1 MKVLILTVGS
11 QGSGKS
17 YTIKKANLDYYS
29 VSSDNL
35 RILYS
40 GVFPDGYNGLEIS
53 EKDNAYIWNNLI
65 LSILE
70 NRFRLGQFTIL
81 DSTGLFNLNSIT
93 ELAKKYGYRIVAV
106 LFDHLS
112 LKECIENVRKRG
124 VGSNIPEEV
133 IQDFFMRMKNFKLS
147 GANIFKAS
155 DYGSAETALLEA
167 GKWDSFYLN
176 ETEFEKYDNIKV
188 IPDLHGEYDVFRKFL
203 EKENYFNDKK
213 TAYIFV
219 GDLIDRGSKSKELLD
234 YFINNDI
241 GNNVYF
247 TEGNHDVNL
256 NFFAND
262 IKVTSQE
269 FYKTTYKE
277 IKKVFT
283 ITKQVKYDSNN
294 TVIEE
299 KILNESELN
308 NYKKKIRNFYKKF
321 RLYYFFT
328 FKGKKF
334 FINHSGIDKMYEH
347 IPASLLNGVVTYGYG
362 EDDDSYKS
370 YIEVGNKFKN
380 NHSDIIQ
387 IFGHRNVLQEELED
401 NLCKI
406 NDNAYCI
413 ENSVE
418 YGEDLII
425 LNLKDMSIES
435 YKNDREIE
443 NLFDKEKTDSE
454 LVRHKYYD
462 TVYSTNF
469 SDRVFY
475 KRLWNE
481 QTIKA
486 RGLYRYNETNEIAG
500 RSYDKFFNYD
510 EVKETKLKALQNNIK
525 FPVSVY
531 KKYNGYL
538 FLVFLDKTRD
548 ELIYATKSSI
558 GTTMASWAE
567 SLITEENKNFIK
579 EYCKKNNTTFVF
591 ECIHLKD
598 AAHPIVYNE
607 SFLILLDV
615 IYNEESFRKLSYE
628 ELSSKEITEQFKV
641 KERIEIF
648 EAPKSSISKD
658 EYNKYVEQMIHKY
671 VDDFS
676 IDYEGV
682 VFEDANGFMV
692 KVKCPFYIIK
702 KALRAE
708 SMRLNRLS
716 YSLNIHYPNNHVIFV
731 GNKIFLK
738 YKREN
743 KLKEWRSLKV
753 SEVVEAYNEVLKEL
767 GK

>member
-1 MKVLILTVGS
+1 MKVLILTVGP

-40 GVFPDGYNGLEIS
+40 GVFPDGYNGLSIY

-112 LKECIENVRKRG
+112 IKECIENVRKREL
-124 VGSNIPEEV
+124 GSNIPEEV

-147 GANIFKAS
+147 GTNIFKAS
-155 DYGSAETALLEA
+155 DYESAETALLEA
-167 GKWDSFYLN
+167 CKWDSFYLN

-203 EKENYFNDKK
+203 EKENYFQDKK

-234 YFINNDI
+234 YFLNNDI

-277 IKKVFT
+277 IKKAFT
-283 ITKQVKYDSNN
+283 ITKQVKDDSSN
-294 TVIEE
+294 ILEE

-347 IPASLLNGVVTYGYG
+347 IPASLLNGVVTYGYS

-548 ELIYATKSSI
+548 ELIFATKSSI

-567 SLITEENKNFIK
+567 SLLTEENKNFIK

-598 AAHPIVYNE
+598 SAHPIVYDE
-607 SFLILLDV
+607 SFLILLDI

-628 ELSSKEITEQFKV
+628 ELSSRDITEQFKV

-658 EYNKYVEQMIHKY
+658 EYNKYIEQMIHKY

-753 SEVVEAYNEVLKEL
+753 SEVVESYNEVLKEL

>member
-1 MKVLILTVGS
+1 MKVLILTVGP

-40 GVFPDGYNGLEIS
+40 GVFPDGYNGLSIY

-112 LKECIENVRKRG
+112 LKECIENVRKRE

-133 IQDFFMRMKNFKLS
+133 IQEFFMRMKNFKLS

-155 DYGSAETALLEA
+155 DYNSAETALLEA
-167 GKWDSFYLN
+167 CKWDSFYLN

-188 IPDLHGEYDVFRKFL
+188 IPDLHGEYDVFKKFL

-234 YFINNDI
+234 YFLNNDI

-247 TEGNHDVNL
+247 IEGNHDVNL
-256 NFFAND
+256 NFFSND

-277 IKKVFT
+277 IKKAFT
-283 ITKQVKYDSNN
+283 ITKQVKDNSDN
-294 TVIEE
+294 VVEE

-347 IPASLLNGVVTYGYG
+347 IPASLLNGVVTYGYS

-486 RGLYRYNETNEIAG
+486 RGLYRYNDTNEIAG

-558 GTTMASWAE
+558 GTAMASWAE
-567 SLITEENKNFIK
+567 SLLSEENKNFIK
-579 EYCKKNNTTFVF
+579 KYCNKNNTTFVF

-598 AAHPIVYNE
+598 SAHPIVYNE

-641 KERIEIF
+641 KERMEIF
-648 EAPKSSISKD
+648 EAPKSNISKD
-658 EYNKYVEQMIHKY
+658 EYNKYIEQMIHKY

-682 VFEDANGFMV
+682 VFEDANGVMV

>member
-1 MKVLILTVGS
+1 MK
-11 QGSGKS
+11 
-17 YTIKKANLDYYS
+17 A
-29 VSSDNL
+29 
-35 RILYS
+35 
-40 GVFPDGYNGLEIS
+40 
-53 EKDNAYIWNNLI
+53 
-65 LSILE
+65 
-70 NRFRLGQFTIL
+70 
-81 DSTGLFNLNSIT
+81 
-93 ELAKKYGYRIVAV
+93 
-106 LFDHLS
+106 
-112 LKECIENVRKRG
+112 
-124 VGSNIPEEV
+124 
-133 IQDFFMRMKNFKLS
+133 
-147 GANIFKAS
+147 
-155 DYGSAETALLEA
+155 
-167 GKWDSFYLN
+167 
-176 ETEFEKYDNIKV
+176 
-188 IPDLHGEYDVFRKFL
+188 
-203 EKENYFNDKK
+203 
-213 TAYIFV
+213 
-219 GDLIDRGSKSKELLD
+219 
-234 YFINNDI
+234 
-241 GNNVYF
+241 
-247 TEGNHDVNL
+247 
-256 NFFAND
+256 
-262 IKVTSQE
+262 
-269 FYKTTYKE
+269 
-277 IKKVFT
+277 
-283 ITKQVKYDSNN
+283 
-294 TVIEE
+294 
-299 KILNESELN
+299 
-308 NYKKKIRNFYKKF
+308 IRNFYKKF

-334 FINHSGIDKMYEH
+334 FINHSGVDKMYEH
-347 IPASLLNGVVTYGYG
+347 IPASLLNGIVTYGYS
-362 EDDDSYKS
+362 EYDDSYKS

-425 LNLKDMSIES
+425 LNLRDMSIES

-443 NLFDKEKTDSE
+443 NLFDKEKTDSD

-548 ELIYATKSSI
+548 ELIFATKSSI
-558 GTTMASWAE
+558 GTAMASWAE
-567 SLITEENKNFIK
+567 SLLTEENKNFIK

-598 AAHPIVYNE
+598 SAHPIVYNE

-615 IYNEESFRKLSYE
+615 IYNEESFIKLSYE
-628 ELSSKEITEQFKV
+628 ELSSKDITEQFKV

-648 EAPKSSISKD
+648 EAPKSNISKD
-658 EYNKYVEQMIHKY
+658 EYNKYIEKMIHKY

-702 KALRAE
+702 KSLRAE

-716 YSLNIHYPNNHVIFV
+716 YSLNIHYPNNHVIFT

-743 KLKEWRSLKV
+743 KLKEWRSLEV
-753 SEVVEAYNEVLKEL
+753 SEVVEDYNEVLKEL

>member
-1 MKVLILTVGS
+1 MKVLIITVGA

-17 YTIKKANLDYYS
+17 YTIKKTKLENYS
-29 VSSDNL
+29 VSSDNM

-40 GVFPDGYNGLEIS
+40 GIFPDGYNGIAIS
-53 EKDNAYIWNNLI
+53 ENDNYYIWNNLI

-81 DSTGLFNLNSIT
+81 DSTGLFNLKSIT
-93 ELAKKYGYRIVAV
+93 DLAKKYGYRIAAV
-106 LFDHLS
+106 LFDNVS
-112 LKECIENVRKRG
+112 LKECIDNVRKREI
-124 VGSNIPEEV
+124 GSNIPKEV
-133 IQDFFMRMKNFKLS
+133 IENFFMRMKSFKLS

-155 DYGSAETALLEA
+155 AYGSAETALIEA
-167 GKWDSFYLN
+167 SKWDSFYLN
-176 ETEFEKYDNIKV
+176 KTEFEKYDNIKV
-188 IPDLHGEYDVFRKFL
+188 IPDLHGEYDVFKNFL
-203 EKENYFNDKK
+203 EKENYFQDKK
-213 TAYIFV
+213 IAYIFV

-234 YFINNDI
+234 YFLNNDI
-241 GNNVYF
+241 SDNIYF
-247 TEGNHDVNL
+247 TEGNHDINL

-262 IKVTSQE
+262 IKVTSQD

-277 IKKVFT
+277 IKKSFT
-283 ITKQVKYDSNN
+283 ITKQIKDDSNN
-294 TVIEE
+294 IIEE

-308 NYKKKIRNFYKKF
+308 NYKKKIRNFYNKF

-334 FINHSGIDKMYEH
+334 FINHSGIDKMYDH
-347 IPASLLNGVVTYGYG
+347 IPASLLNGIITYGYK
-362 EDDDSYKS
+362 EYDNSYKS
-370 YIEVGNKFKN
+370 YIEVGNRFKE
-380 NHSDIIQ
+380 NHNDIIQ

-401 NLCKI
+401 KLCKI

-425 LNLKDMSIES
+425 LNLKDLSIES

-443 NLFDKEKTDSE
+443 NILDKEKTDDN
-454 LVRHKYYD
+454 LVRYKYYD

-510 EVKETKLKALQNNIK
+510 EVNETKLKALQNNIK

-548 ELIYATKSSI
+548 ELIFATKSSI
-558 GTTMASWAE
+558 NTKMTSWAE
-567 SLITEENKNFIK
+567 SLLTEENKNFIK

-598 AAHPIVYNE
+598 SSHPIVYNE
-607 SFLILLDV
+607 SFLILLDI
-615 IYNEESFRKLSYE
+615 IYNEENFRKLSYK

-641 KERIEIF
+641 KERIEIL
-648 EAPKSSISKD
+648 EAPKD
-658 EYNKYVEQMIHKY
+658 NKYIEEMINKY
-671 VDDFS
+671 TDDFS

-682 VFEDANGFMV
+682 VFEDSKGFMV

-702 KALRAE
+702 KALRSE

-743 KLKEWRSLKV
+743 KLKEWRSLQV
-753 SEVVEAYNEVLKEL
+753 SEVLETYNEVLSEL
-767 GK
+767 NNK

>member
-1 MKVLILTVGS
+1 MKVLILTVGA
-11 QGSGKS
+11 QGSGKT
-17 YTIKKANLDYYS
+17 YTIKKTNLENYS
-29 VSSDNL
+29 ISSDNL

-40 GVFPDGYNGLEIS
+40 GIFPDGDGGIS
-53 EKDNAYIWNNLI
+53 IYEKDNSYIWTNLI
-65 LSILE
+65 PSILE

-93 ELAKKYGYRIVAV
+93 ELAKKYGYRIAAV
-106 LFDHLS
+106 VFDNLS
-112 LKECIENVRKRG
+112 LKECIDNVRKREIG
-124 VGSNIPEEV
+124 NNISEEV
-133 IQDFFMRMKNFKLS
+133 IKDFFMRMKNFKLN
-147 GANIFKAS
+147 GANIYRAS
-155 DYGSAETALLEA
+155 DYGTAENALLEA
-167 GKWDSFYLN
+167 CKWDSFYLN

-188 IPDLHGEYDVFRKFL
+188 IPDLHGEYDVFKKFL
-203 EKENYFNDKK
+203 EKENYFKDEKN
-213 TAYIFV
+213 AYIFA
-219 GDLIDRGSKSKELLD
+219 GDLIDRGNKSKELLD
-234 YFINNDI
+234 YFLYNDI
-241 GNNVYF
+241 PNNVYF
-247 TEGNHDVNL
+247 IEGNHDVNL

-262 IKVTSQE
+262 IKVNSQE

-277 IKKVFT
+277 IKKSFT
-283 ITKQVKYDSNN
+283 IIKQSKDENN
-294 TVIEE
+294 NIIEE
-299 KILNESELN
+299 KILNESELSS
-308 NYKKKIRNFYKKF
+308 YKKKIRNFYKKF

-347 IPASLLNGVVTYGYG
+347 IPASLLNGIVTYGYK
-362 EDDDSYKS
+362 EDEDTYKS
-370 YIEVGNKFKN
+370 YIEVGNRFKE

-387 IFGHRNVLQEELED
+387 VFGHRNVLQEELED

-425 LNLKDMSIES
+425 LNLNDLSAEH
-435 YKNDREIE
+435 YENDREID
-443 NLFDKEKTDSE
+443 NLQDNDN
-454 LVRHKYYD
+454 LVRYKYYD

-486 RGLYRYNETNEIAG
+486 RGLYRYNDTNEIAG

-510 EVKETKLKALQNNIK
+510 EVKETKLKSIQKNIK

-538 FLVFLDKTRD
+538 FLVFLDKTKD
-548 ELIYATKSSI
+548 ELIFATKSSI
-558 GTTMASWAE
+558 NTKMTSWAE
-567 SLITEENKNFIK
+567 ELLTEENKNFIK
-579 EYCKKNNTTFVF
+579 EYCKKNNTAFVF

-598 AAHPIVYNE
+598 SLHPIVYDK
-607 SFLILLDV
+607 SFLVLLDI
-615 IYNEESFRKLSYE
+615 IYNEENFRKLSYE
-628 ELSSKEITEQFKV
+628 ELSSKEIKEQFLI

-648 EAPKSSISKD
+648 EKPEKNIDKD
-658 EYNKYVEQMIHKY
+658 DYIKRMLHKY
-671 VDDFS
+671 VDNFS

-682 VFEDANGFMV
+682 IFEDAEGFMV

-702 KALRAE
+702 KALRSE
-708 SMRLNRLS
+708 STRLNRLS
-716 YSLNIHYPNNHVIFV
+716 NSLNIHYPNDYIKFV

-743 KLKEWRSLKV
+743 KLKEWRNLSI
-753 SEVVEAYNEVLKEL
+753 EEVLENYNIVLNEL
-767 GK
+767 ND

>member
-1 MKVLILTVGS
+1 MKVLILTVGP

-112 LKECIENVRKRG
+112 IKECIENVRKREL
-124 VGSNIPEEV
+124 GSNIPEEV

-155 DYGSAETALLEA
+155 DYESAETALLEA
-167 GKWDSFYLN
+167 CKWDSFYLN

-203 EKENYFNDKK
+203 EKENYFQDKK

-234 YFINNDI
+234 YFLNNDI

-277 IKKVFT
+277 IKKAFT
-283 ITKQVKYDSNN
+283 ITKQVKDDSSN
-294 TVIEE
+294 ILEE

-347 IPASLLNGVVTYGYG
+347 IPASLLNGVVTYGYS

-548 ELIYATKSSI
+548 ELIFATKSSI

-567 SLITEENKNFIK
+567 SLLTEENKNFIK

-598 AAHPIVYNE
+598 SAHPIVYDE
-607 SFLILLDV
+607 SFLILLDI

-628 ELSSKEITEQFKV
+628 ELSSKDITEQFKV

-658 EYNKYVEQMIHKY
+658 EYNKYIEQMIHKY

-753 SEVVEAYNEVLKEL
+753 SEVVESYNEVLKEL

>member
-1 MKVLILTVGS
+1 MKVLILTVGP
-11 QGSGKS
+11 QGSGKT
-17 YTIKKANLDYYS
+17 YTIKKTNLEYYRI
-29 VSSDNL
+29 SSDNL

-40 GVFPDGYNGLEIS
+40 GIFPDGFGGIDIS

-65 LSILE
+65 LNILE

-93 ELAKKYGYRIVAV
+93 DLAKKYGYRIVAV
-106 LFDHLS
+106 LFDNLS
-112 LKECIENVRKRG
+112 LKECIDNVRKREIG
-124 VGSNIPEEV
+124 NHIPEEV
-133 IQDFFMRMKNFKLS
+133 IQDFFMRMKNFKLT

-167 GKWDSFYLN
+167 CKWDSFYLN

-188 IPDLHGEYDVFRKFL
+188 IPDLHGEYDVFKKFL
-203 EKENYFNDKK
+203 ECENYFKDKK

-219 GDLIDRGSKSKELLD
+219 GDLIDRGAKSKELID
-234 YFINNDI
+234 YFLNNDI
-241 GNNVYF
+241 GSNVYF
-247 TEGNHDVNL
+247 TEGNHDISL

-277 IKKVFT
+277 IKKAFT
-283 ITKQVKYDSNN
+283 ITKQSKDDDNN
-294 TVIEE
+294 ITEE
-299 KILNESELN
+299 KVLNESELN

-362 EDDDSYKS
+362 EYDDSYKS
-370 YIEVGNKFKN
+370 YIEVGNKFKE

-418 YGEDLII
+418 YGEDLIV
-425 LNLKDMSIES
+425 LNLNDLSVES
-435 YKNDREIE
+435 YENDREIE
-443 NLFDKEKTDSE
+443 NLFDKEKTDSG

-510 EVKETKLKALQNNIK
+510 EVNETKLKNLQNNIK

-548 ELIYATKSSI
+548 ELIFATKSSI
-558 GTTMASWAE
+558 GTSMASWAE
-567 SLITEENKNFIK
+567 SLLTEENKNFIK

-598 AAHPIVYNE
+598 SAHPIVYNE
-607 SFLILLDV
+607 SFLVLLDI

-628 ELSSKEITEQFKV
+628 ELSSKEITEQFQV

-648 EAPKSSISKD
+648 EAPKDDISKD

-671 VDDFS
+671 ADDFS

-682 VFEDANGFMV
+682 VFEDANVFMV

-716 YSLNIHYPNNHVIFV
+716 HSLNIHYPNNYVQFA

-738 YKREN
+738 YKRAN
-743 KLKEWRSLKV
+743 KLKEWRTLTAE
-753 SEVVEAYNEVLKEL
+753 EVLESYNEVLKEL
-767 GK
+767 GQ

>member
-1 MKVLILTVGS
+1 MKVLILTVGP
-11 QGSGKS
+11 QGSGKT
-17 YTIKKANLDYYS
+17 YTIKKTNLEYYS
-29 VSSDNL
+29 ISSDNL

-40 GVFPDGYNGLEIS
+40 GIFPDGFGGIDIS

-65 LSILE
+65 LNILE

-93 ELAKKYGYRIVAV
+93 DLAKKYGYRIVAV
-106 LFDHLS
+106 LFDNLS
-112 LKECIENVRKRG
+112 LKECIDNVRKREIG
-124 VGSNIPEEV
+124 NHIPEEV
-133 IQDFFMRMKNFKLS
+133 IQDFFMRMKNFKLT

-167 GKWDSFYLN
+167 CKWDSFYLN

-188 IPDLHGEYDVFRKFL
+188 IPDLHGEYDVFKKFL
-203 EKENYFNDKK
+203 ECENYFKDKK

-219 GDLIDRGSKSKELLD
+219 GDLIDRGAKSKELID
-234 YFINNDI
+234 YFLNNDI
-241 GNNVYF
+241 GSNVYF
-247 TEGNHDVNL
+247 TEGNHDISL

-277 IKKVFT
+277 IKKAFT
-283 ITKQVKYDSNN
+283 ITKQSKDDDNN
-294 TVIEE
+294 ITEE
-299 KILNESELN
+299 KVLNESELN
-308 NYKKKIRNFYKKF
+308 NYKKKIRNFYRKF
-321 RLYYFFT
+321 RLYYFFA

-347 IPASLLNGVVTYGYG
+347 IPASLLNGIVTYGYG
-362 EDDDSYKS
+362 EYDDSYKS
-370 YIEVGNKFKN
+370 YIEVGNKFKE

-418 YGEDLII
+418 YGEDLIV
-425 LNLKDMSIES
+425 LNLNDLSVES
-435 YKNDREIE
+435 YENDREIE
-443 NLFDKEKTDSE
+443 NLFDKEKTDSG

-510 EVKETKLKALQNNIK
+510 EVNETKLKNLQNNIK

-548 ELIYATKSSI
+548 ELIFATKSSI
-558 GTTMASWAE
+558 GTSMASWAE
-567 SLITEENKNFIK
+567 SLLTEENKNFIK

-598 AAHPIVYNE
+598 SAHPIVYNG
-607 SFLILLDV
+607 SFLVLLDI

-628 ELSSKEITEQFKV
+628 ELSSKEITEQFQV

-648 EAPKSSISKD
+648 EAPKDDISKD

-671 VDDFS
+671 ADDFS

-682 VFEDANGFMV
+682 VFEDANVFMV

-716 YSLNIHYPNNHVIFV
+716 HSLNIHYPNNYVQFA

-738 YKREN
+738 YKRAN
-743 KLKEWRSLKV
+743 KLKEWRTLTAE
-753 SEVVEAYNEVLKEL
+753 EVLESYNEVLKEL
-767 GK
+767 GQ

>member
-1 MKVLILTVGS
+1 MKVLILTVGP

-40 GVFPDGYNGLEIS
+40 GIFPDGYNGLEIS
-53 EKDNAYIWNNLI
+53 EKDNSYIWNNLI

-112 LKECIENVRKRG
+112 LKECIENVRKREL
-124 VGSNIPEEV
+124 GSNIPEEV

-155 DYGSAETALLEA
+155 DYESAETALLEA
-167 GKWDSFYLN
+167 CKWDSFYLN

-188 IPDLHGEYDVFRKFL
+188 IPDLHGEYDVFIKFL
-203 EKENYFNDKK
+203 EKENYFQDKK

-234 YFINNDI
+234 YFLNNDI

-277 IKKVFT
+277 IKKAFT
-283 ITKQVKYDSNN
+283 ITKQVKDDDN
-294 TVIEE
+294 TKDER
-299 KILNESELN
+299 ILNESELN

-347 IPASLLNGVVTYGYG
+347 IPASLLNGVVTYGYS

-548 ELIYATKSSI
+548 ELIFATKSSI
-558 GTTMASWAE
+558 GTAMASWAE
-567 SLITEENKNFIK
+567 SLLSEENKNFIK

-598 AAHPIVYNE
+598 SAHPIVYDE

-615 IYNEESFRKLSYE
+615 IYNEESFR
-628 ELSSKEITEQFKV
+628 
-641 KERIEIF
+641 
-648 EAPKSSISKD
+648 
-658 EYNKYVEQMIHKY
+658 
-671 VDDFS
+671 
-676 IDYEGV
+676 
-682 VFEDANGFMV
+682 
-692 KVKCPFYIIK
+692 
-702 KALRAE
+702 
-708 SMRLNRLS
+708 
-716 YSLNIHYPNNHVIFV
+716 NIQ
-731 GNKIFLK
+731 
-738 YKREN
+738 
-743 KLKEWRSLKV
+743 
-753 SEVVEAYNEVLKEL
+753 
-767 GK
+767 

>member
-1 MKVLILTVGS
+1 MKKCLKFQVLIITVGA
-11 QGSGKS
+11 QGSGKT
-17 YTIKKANLDYYS
+17 YTIKKAKLENYS
-29 VSSDNL
+29 VSSDSL

-40 GVFPDGYNGLEIS
+40 GIFPDGENGLSIS
-53 EKDNAYIWNNLI
+53 EKDNSYIWNNLI

-70 NRFRLGQFTIL
+70 NRFRLGLFTIL
-81 DSTGLFNLNSIT
+81 DSTGLFNLKSIT
-93 ELAKKYGYRIVAV
+93 ELAKKYGYRIAAV
-106 LFDHLS
+106 LFDNVS
-112 LKECIENVRKRG
+112 LKECIDNVRNRE
-124 VGSNIPEEV
+124 VGNNISEEV
-133 IQDFFMRMKNFKLS
+133 IKDFFMRMKDFKLS
-147 GANIFKAS
+147 GANIYKAS
-155 DYGSAETALLEA
+155 DYDSAETALLEA
-167 GKWDSFYLN
+167 SKWDSFYLN
-176 ETEFEKYDNIKV
+176 EKEFEKYDNIKV
-188 IPDLHGEYDVFRKFL
+188 IPDLHGEYDVFKKFL
-203 EKENYFNDKK
+203 KKENYFQDKK

-234 YFINNDI
+234 YFLNNDI
-241 GNNVYF
+241 ESNVYF
-247 TEGNHDVNL
+247 IEGNHDVNL

-262 IKVTSQE
+262 IKVTSQD

-277 IKKVFT
+277 IKKSFT
-283 ITKQVKYDSNN
+283 ITKQIKDDSNN
-294 TVIEE
+294 ITGE

-328 FKGKKF
+328 FNGKKF
-334 FINHSGIDKMYEH
+334 FINHSGIDKMYDH
-347 IPASLLNGVVTYGYG
+347 IPASLLNGIITYGYK

-370 YIEVGNKFKN
+370 YIEVGNRFKE
-380 NHSDIIQ
+380 NHNDIIQ

-401 NLCKI
+401 KLCKI

-425 LNLKDMSIES
+425 LNLKDLSIES

-443 NLFDKEKTDSE
+443 NLFDKSKTDDN

-510 EVKETKLKALQNNIK
+510 EVNETKLKSLEKNIE

-548 ELIYATKSSI
+548 ELIFATKSSI
-558 GTTMASWAE
+558 NTKMTYWAE
-567 SLITEENKNFIK
+567 SLLTKENKNFIK

-591 ECIHLKD
+591 ECIHLED
-598 AAHPIVYNE
+598 SSHPIVYDE
-607 SFLILLDV
+607 SFLILLDI

-648 EAPKSSISKD
+648 EAPKD
-658 EYNKYVEQMIHKY
+658 NYNKYIEEMINKY
-671 VDDFS
+671 TDDFS

-682 VFEDANGFMV
+682 VFEDSKGFMV

-702 KALRAE
+702 KALRSE

-716 YSLNIHYPNNHVIFV
+716 YSLNIHYSNNHVIFV

-743 KLKEWRSLKV
+743 KLKEWRSLQV
-753 SEVVEAYNEVLKEL
+753 SEVLETYHEVLN
-767 GK
+767 

>member
-1 MKVLILTVGS
+1 MKVLILTVGP

-112 LKECIENVRKRG
+112 IKECIENVRKREL
-124 VGSNIPEEV
+124 GSNIPEEV

-155 DYGSAETALLEA
+155 DYESAETALLEA
-167 GKWDSFYLN
+167 CKWDSFYLN

-203 EKENYFNDKK
+203 EKENYFQDKK

-234 YFINNDI
+234 YFLNNDI

-277 IKKVFT
+277 IKKAFT
-283 ITKQVKYDSNN
+283 ITKQVKDDSSN
-294 TVIEE
+294 ILEE

-347 IPASLLNGVVTYGYG
+347 IPASLLNGVVTYGYS

-413 ENSVE
+413 ENSAE

-548 ELIYATKSSI
+548 ELIFATKSSI

-567 SLITEENKNFIK
+567 SLLTEENKNFIK

-598 AAHPIVYNE
+598 SAHPIVYDE
-607 SFLILLDV
+607 SFLILLDI

-628 ELSSKEITEQFKV
+628 ELSSKDITEQFKV

-658 EYNKYVEQMIHKY
+658 EYNKYIEQMIHKY

-753 SEVVEAYNEVLKEL
+753 SEVVESYNEVLKEL

>member
-1 MKVLILTVGS
+1 MKVLILTVGP

-17 YTIKKANLDYYS
+17 YTIKKSNLDYYS

-40 GVFPDGYNGLEIS
+40 GVFPDGYNGLSIS

-112 LKECIENVRKRG
+112 LKECIENVRKREIG
-124 VGSNIPEEV
+124 GNIAEEV

-155 DYGSAETALLEA
+155 DYESAETALLEA
-167 GKWDSFYLN
+167 CKWDSFYLN

-203 EKENYFNDKK
+203 EKENYFQDKK

-234 YFINNDI
+234 YFLNNDI

-247 TEGNHDVNL
+247 IEGNHDVNI

-277 IKKVFT
+277 IKKAFT
-283 ITKQVKYDSNN
+283 VTKQLKDDNDN
-294 TVIEE
+294 ITEE
-299 KILNESELN
+299 KVLNESELN

-334 FINHSGIDKMYEH
+334 FINHAGIDKMYEH
-347 IPASLLNGVVTYGYG
+347 IPASLLNGVVTYGYR

-443 NLFDKEKTDSE
+443 NLFDKEKTDSD

-548 ELIYATKSSI
+548 ELIFATKSSI
-558 GTTMASWAE
+558 GTAMASWAE
-567 SLITEENKNFIK
+567 SLLTEENKNFIK

-598 AAHPIVYNE
+598 SAHPIVYNK

-615 IYNEESFRKLSYE
+615 IYNEESFIKLSYE
-628 ELSSKEITEQFKV
+628 ELSSKDITEQFKV

-648 EAPKSSISKD
+648 EAPKSNISKD
-658 EYNKYVEQMIHKY
+658 EYNKYIEKMIHKY

-702 KALRAE
+702 KSLRAE

-716 YSLNIHYPNNHVIFV
+716 YSLNIHYPNNHVIFT
-731 GNKIFLK
+731 GNKIYLK

-743 KLKEWRSLKV
+743 KLKEWRSLEV

>member
-1 MKVLILTVGS
+1 MKVLILTVGP
-11 QGSGKS
+11 QGSGKT
-17 YTIKKANLDYYS
+17 YTIKKTNLEYYS
-29 VSSDNL
+29 ISSDNL

-40 GVFPDGYNGLEIS
+40 GIFPDGFGGIDIS

-65 LSILE
+65 LNILE

-93 ELAKKYGYRIVAV
+93 DLAKKYGYRIVAV
-106 LFDHLS
+106 LFDNLS
-112 LKECIENVRKRG
+112 LKECIDNVRKREIG
-124 VGSNIPEEV
+124 NHIPEEV
-133 IQDFFMRMKNFKLS
+133 IQDFFMRMKNFKLT

-167 GKWDSFYLN
+167 CKWDSFYLN

-188 IPDLHGEYDVFRKFL
+188 IPDLHGEYDVFKKFL
-203 EKENYFNDKK
+203 ECENYFKDKK

-219 GDLIDRGSKSKELLD
+219 GDLIDRGAKSKELID
-234 YFINNDI
+234 YFLNNDI
-241 GNNVYF
+241 GSNVYF
-247 TEGNHDVNL
+247 TEGNHDISL

-277 IKKVFT
+277 IKKAFT
-283 ITKQVKYDSNN
+283 ITKQSKDDDNN
-294 TVIEE
+294 ITEE
-299 KILNESELN
+299 KVLNESELN
-308 NYKKKIRNFYKKF
+308 NYKKKIRNFYRKF
-321 RLYYFFT
+321 RLYYFFA

-347 IPASLLNGVVTYGYG
+347 IPASLLNGIVTYGYG
-362 EDDDSYKS
+362 EYDDSYKS
-370 YIEVGNKFKN
+370 YIEVGNKFKE

-418 YGEDLII
+418 YGEDLIV
-425 LNLKDMSIES
+425 LNLNDLSVES
-435 YKNDREIE
+435 YENDREIE
-443 NLFDKEKTDSE
+443 NLFDKEKTDSG

-510 EVKETKLKALQNNIK
+510 EVNETKLKNLQNNIK

-548 ELIYATKSSI
+548 ELIFATKSSI
-558 GTTMASWAE
+558 GTSMASWAE
-567 SLITEENKNFIK
+567 SLLTEENKNFIK

-598 AAHPIVYNE
+598 SAHPIVYNE
-607 SFLILLDV
+607 SFLVLLDI

-628 ELSSKEITEQFKV
+628 ELSSKEITEQFQV

-648 EAPKSSISKD
+648 EAPKDDISKD

-671 VDDFS
+671 ADDFS

-682 VFEDANGFMV
+682 VFEDANVFMV

-716 YSLNIHYPNNHVIFV
+716 HSLNIHYPNNYVQFA

-738 YKREN
+738 YKRAN
-743 KLKEWRSLKV
+743 KLKEWRTLTAE
-753 SEVVEAYNEVLKEL
+753 EVLESYNEVLKEL
-767 GK
+767 GQ

>member
-1 MKVLILTVGS
+1 MKVLILTVGP

-40 GVFPDGYNGLEIS
+40 GFFPDGYNGLSIY

-112 LKECIENVRKRG
+112 LKECIENVRKRE

-133 IQDFFMRMKNFKLS
+133 IQEFFMRMKNFKLS

-155 DYGSAETALLEA
+155 DYNSAETALLEA
-167 GKWDSFYLN
+167 CKWDSFYLN

-188 IPDLHGEYDVFRKFL
+188 IPDLHGEYDVFKKFL

-234 YFINNDI
+234 YFLNNDI

-247 TEGNHDVNL
+247 IEGNHDVNL
-256 NFFAND
+256 NFFSND

-277 IKKVFT
+277 IKKAFT
-283 ITKQVKYDSNN
+283 ITKQAKDNSDNV
-294 TVIEE
+294 VEE

-347 IPASLLNGVVTYGYG
+347 IPASLLNGVVTYGYS

-548 ELIYATKSSI
+548 ELIFATKSSI
-558 GTTMASWAE
+558 GTAMASWAE
-567 SLITEENKNFIK
+567 SLLTEENKNFIK

-598 AAHPIVYNE
+598 SAHPIVYDE
-607 SFLILLDV
+607 SFLILLDI

-658 EYNKYVEQMIHKY
+658 EYNKYIEQMIHKY

-753 SEVVEAYNEVLKEL
+753 SEVVESYNEVLKEL

>member
-1 MKVLILTVGS
+1 MKVLIITVGA
-11 QGSGKS
+11 QGSGKTYS
-17 YTIKKANLDYYS
+17 IKQANLEHYS

-40 GVFPDGYNGLEIS
+40 GLFPDGHNGLSIC
-53 EKDNAYIWNNLI
+53 EKDNSYIWNNLI

-70 NRFRLGQFTIL
+70 NRFKLGQFTIL

-93 ELAKKYGYRIVAV
+93 ELAKKYGYRITAV
-106 LFDHLS
+106 LFDNLS
-112 LKECIENVRKRG
+112 LKECIDNVRKREIG
-124 VGSNIPEEV
+124 NNIYEEV
-133 IQDFFMRMKNFKLS
+133 IKDFFMRMKDFKLS
-147 GANIFKAS
+147 GANIYRAS
-155 DYGSAETALLEA
+155 DYNSAIDALLEA
-167 GKWDSFYLN
+167 SKWDSFYLN

-188 IPDLHGEYDVFRKFL
+188 IPDLHGEYDVFKIFL
-203 EKENYFNDKK
+203 EKENYFQDKK

-219 GDLIDRGSKSKELLD
+219 GDLIDRGAKSKELID
-234 YFINNDI
+234 YFLNNDI
-241 GNNVYF
+241 PNNVYF
-247 TEGNHDVNL
+247 TEGNHDVSL

-262 IKVTSQE
+262 IKITNQE
-269 FYKTTYKE
+269 FYQTTYKE
-277 IKKVFT
+277 IKKAFSVN
-283 ITKQVKYDSNN
+283 KQSEKDN
-294 TVIEE
+294 IEE
-299 KILNESELN
+299 KILNELN

-347 IPASLLNGVVTYGYG
+347 IPASLLNGIVTYVYKED
-362 EDDDSYKS
+362 EDDYKS
-370 YIEVGNKFKN
+370 YIEVGKQFQKN
-380 NHSDIIQ
+380 HPDIIQ
-387 IFGHRNVLQEELED
+387 IFGHRNVLQDELED

-425 LNLKDMSIES
+425 LNLKDLSIES
-435 YKNDREIE
+435 YKNNKEIK
-443 NLFDKEKTDSE
+443 NLFNKENEESE
-454 LVRHKYYD
+454 LVRYKHYD

-486 RGLYRYNETNEIAG
+486 RGLYRYNGTNEIAG

-510 EVKETKLKALQNNIK
+510 EVKETKLKSLQKNIK

-531 KKYNGYL
+531 QKYNGYL
-538 FLVFLDKTRD
+538 FLVFLDKTKD
-548 ELIYATKSSI
+548 ELIFATKSSI
-558 GTTMASWAE
+558 NTKMTAWAE
-567 SLITEENKNFIK
+567 ELLTDENKNFIK
-579 EYCKKNNTTFVF
+579 EYCRKNNTTFVF

-598 AAHPIVYNE
+598 SAHPIVYDK
-607 SFLILLDV
+607 SFLILLDI
-615 IYNEESFRKLSYE
+615 IYNEENFRKLSYE

-648 EAPKSSISKD
+648 EKPNDNISKD
-658 EYNKYVEQMIHKY
+658 DYDKYVEKMLHKY

-682 VFEDANGFMV
+682 VFEDDAGFMV

-716 YSLNIHYPNNHVIFV
+716 HFLNIHYPNQYVHFV
-731 GNKIFLK
+731 GNKIFNR

-743 KLKEWRSLKV
+743 KLKEWRNLTADDVLKV
-753 SEVVEAYNEVLKEL
+753 YNEVLNEL
-767 GK
+767 VN

>member
-1 MKVLILTVGS
+1 MKVLILTVGP

-112 LKECIENVRKRG
+112 LKECIENVRKREL
-124 VGSNIPEEV
+124 GSNIPEEV

-155 DYGSAETALLEA
+155 DYESAETALLEA
-167 GKWDSFYLN
+167 CKWDSFYLN

-203 EKENYFNDKK
+203 EKENYFQDKK

-234 YFINNDI
+234 YFLNNDI

-277 IKKVFT
+277 IKKAFT
-283 ITKQVKYDSNN
+283 ITKQVKDDSNN
-294 TVIEE
+294 TIEE

-347 IPASLLNGVVTYGYG
+347 IPASLLNGVVTYGYS

-548 ELIYATKSSI
+548 ELIFATKSSI

-567 SLITEENKNFIK
+567 SLLTEENKNFIK

-598 AAHPIVYNE
+598 SAHPIVYDE
-607 SFLILLDV
+607 SFLILLDI

-628 ELSSKEITEQFKV
+628 ELSSKDITEQFKV

-658 EYNKYVEQMIHKY
+658 EYNKYIEQMVHKY

-753 SEVVEAYNEVLKEL
+753 SEVVESYNEVLKEL

>member
-1 MKVLILTVGS
+1 MKVLIITVGA

-17 YTIKKANLDYYS
+17 YTIKKAKLDNYS
-29 VSSDNL
+29 VSSDNM

-40 GVFPDGYNGLEIS
+40 GIFPDGYNGIGIS
-53 EKDNAYIWNNLI
+53 ENDNSYIWNNLI

-81 DSTGLFNLNSIT
+81 DSTGLFNLKSIT
-93 ELAKKYGYRIVAV
+93 DLAKKYGYRIAAV
-106 LFDHLS
+106 LFDNVS
-112 LKECIENVRKRG
+112 LKECIDNVRKREI
-124 VGSNIPEEV
+124 GSNIPKEV
-133 IQDFFMRMKNFKLS
+133 IENFFMRMKSFKLS

-155 DYGSAETALLEA
+155 DYGSAETALIEA
-167 GKWDSFYLN
+167 SKWDSFYLN
-176 ETEFEKYDNIKV
+176 KTEFEKYDNIKV
-188 IPDLHGEYDVFRKFL
+188 IPDLHGEYDVFKKFI
-203 EKENYFNDKK
+203 EKENYFQDKK
-213 TAYIFV
+213 IAYIFV

-234 YFINNDI
+234 YFLNNDI
-241 GNNVYF
+241 SDNVYF
-247 TEGNHDVNL
+247 TEGNHDINL

-262 IKVTSQE
+262 IKVTSQD

-277 IKKVFT
+277 IKKSFT
-283 ITKQVKYDSNN
+283 ITKQIKDDSNN
-294 TVIEE
+294 IIEE

-334 FINHSGIDKMYEH
+334 FINHSGIDKMYDH
-347 IPASLLNGVVTYGYG
+347 IPASLLNGIITYGYK
-362 EDDDSYKS
+362 EDDNSYKS
-370 YIEVGNKFKN
+370 YIEVGNRFKE
-380 NHSDIIQ
+380 NHNDIIQ

-401 NLCKI
+401 KLCKI

-418 YGEDLII
+418 YGNDLII
-425 LNLKDMSIES
+425 LNLKDLYIES

-443 NLFDKEKTDSE
+443 NILDKEKTDDN
-454 LVRHKYYD
+454 LVRYKYYD

-510 EVKETKLKALQNNIK
+510 EVNETKLKSLEKNIE

-548 ELIYATKSSI
+548 ELIFATKSSI
-558 GTTMASWAE
+558 DTKMTSWAE
-567 SLITEENKNFIK
+567 SLLTEENKNFIK

-598 AAHPIVYNE
+598 SSHPIVYDE
-607 SFLILLDV
+607 SFLVLLDI
-615 IYNEESFRKLSYE
+615 IYNEENFRKLSYE
-628 ELSSKEITEQFKV
+628 ELSGKEITEQFKI
-641 KERIEIF
+641 KEKIEIL
-648 EAPKSSISKD
+648 EAPKD
-658 EYNKYVEQMIHKY
+658 NKYIEEMINKY
-671 VDDFS
+671 TDDFS

-682 VFEDANGFMV
+682 VFEDSKGFMV

-702 KALRAE
+702 KALRSE

-716 YSLNIHYPNNHVIFV
+716 YSLNIHYPNQYVIFT

-743 KLKEWRSLKV
+743 KLKEWRSLQV
-753 SEVVEAYNEVLKEL
+753 SEVLETYNEVLSEL
-767 GK
+767 NNK

>member
-1 MKVLILTVGS
+1 MKVLIITVGAP
-11 QGSGKS
+11 GSGKS
-17 YTIKKANLDYYS
+17 YTIKEANLDKYS
-29 VSSDNL
+29 VSSDSL

-40 GVFPDGYNGLEIS
+40 GVFPDGYNGLSIY
-53 EKDNAYIWNNLI
+53 EKDNSYIWNNLI
-65 LSILE
+65 PSILE
-70 NRFRLGQFTIL
+70 NRFRLGLFTIL
-81 DSTGLFNLNSIT
+81 DSTGLFNLNNII
-93 ELAKKYGYRIVAV
+93 ELAKSYGYRIVAV
-106 LFDHLS
+106 LFDNLS
-112 LKECIENVRKRG
+112 LKECIDNVRKRDI
-124 VGSNIPEEV
+124 GSNIPEEV
-133 IQDFFMRMKNFKLS
+133 IQDFFMRMKNFKLT

-155 DYGSAETALLEA
+155 DYDSAKTALLEA
-167 GKWDSFYLN
+167 SKWDSFYLN

-188 IPDLHGEYDVFRKFL
+188 IPDLHGEYDVFKKFL

-234 YFINNDI
+234 YFLYNDI
-241 GNNVYF
+241 GSNVYF
-247 TEGNHDVNL
+247 TEGNHDVSL
-256 NFFAND
+256 NFFSND
-262 IKVTSQE
+262 IKVTNQE

-277 IKKVFT
+277 IKKAFT
-283 ITKQVKYDSNN
+283 VANVTKQSEDNN
-294 TVIEE
+294 TEEE
-299 KILNESELN
+299 KTLNEIELN

-347 IPASLLNGVVTYGYG
+347 IPASVLNGIVTYGYA

-370 YIEVGNKFKN
+370 YIEVGNRFKE
-380 NHSDIIQ
+380 NHLDIIQ
-387 IFGHRNVLQEELED
+387 VFGHRNVLQEELED

-425 LNLKDMSIES
+425 LNLKDLFVES
-435 YKNDREIE
+435 YKNDKEIE
-443 NLFDKEKTDSE
+443 NLFDKEKNDSE

-486 RGLYRYNETNEIAG
+486 IGLYRYNETNEIAG

-510 EVKETKLKALQNNIK
+510 EVKETKLKALQNSIK

-558 GTTMASWAE
+558 GTSMASWAE
-567 SLITEENKNFIK
+567 SLLTEENKNFIK
-579 EYCKKNNTTFVF
+579 DYCKKNNTTFVF

-598 AAHPIVYNE
+598 SAHPIVYDK

-615 IYNEESFRKLSYE
+615 IYNEENFRKLSYE
-628 ELSSKEITEQFKV
+628 ELSSKEITEQFQV

-648 EAPKSSISKD
+648 EAPKGDISKD
-658 EYNKYVEQMIHKY
+658 EYNKYIEQMIHKY
-671 VDDFS
+671 ADDFS

-682 VFEDANGFMV
+682 VFEDANKFMV

-716 YSLNIHYPNNHVIFV
+716 YSLNIYYPNPYAKFV
-731 GNKIFLK
+731 GNKIFLR

-743 KLKEWRSLKV
+743 KLKEWRKLSIE
-753 SEVVEAYNEVLKEL
+753 EVVNAYNEVLSEL
-767 GK
+767 R

>member
-1 MKVLILTVGS
+1 MKVLILTVGP

-112 LKECIENVRKRG
+112 LKECIENVRKREL
-124 VGSNIPEEV
+124 GSNIPEEV

-147 GANIFKAS
+147 GANTFKAS
-155 DYGSAETALLEA
+155 DYNSAETALLEA
-167 GKWDSFYLN
+167 CKWDSFYLN

-188 IPDLHGEYDVFRKFL
+188 IPDLHGEYDVFIKFL
-203 EKENYFNDKK
+203 EKENYFQDKK

-234 YFINNDI
+234 YFLNNDI

-277 IKKVFT
+277 IKKAFT
-283 ITKQVKYDSNN
+283 ITKQVKDDDN
-294 TVIEE
+294 TKDER
-299 KILNESELN
+299 ILNESELN

-347 IPASLLNGVVTYGYG
+347 IPASLLNGVVTYGYS
-362 EDDDSYKS
+362 EDDDSYKF

-525 FPVSVY
+525 YF
-531 KKYNGYL
+531 
-538 FLVFLDKTRD
+538 
-548 ELIYATKSSI
+548 
-558 GTTMASWAE
+558 
-567 SLITEENKNFIK
+567 
-579 EYCKKNNTTFVF
+579 
-591 ECIHLKD
+591 
-598 AAHPIVYNE
+598 
-607 SFLILLDV
+607 
-615 IYNEESFRKLSYE
+615 
-628 ELSSKEITEQFKV
+628 
-641 KERIEIF
+641 
-648 EAPKSSISKD
+648 
-658 EYNKYVEQMIHKY
+658 
-671 VDDFS
+671 
-676 IDYEGV
+676 
-682 VFEDANGFMV
+682 
-692 KVKCPFYIIK
+692 
-702 KALRAE
+702 
-708 SMRLNRLS
+708 
-716 YSLNIHYPNNHVIFV
+716 
-731 GNKIFLK
+731 
-738 YKREN
+738 
-743 KLKEWRSLKV
+743 
-753 SEVVEAYNEVLKEL
+753 
-767 GK
+767 

>member
-1 MKVLILTVGS
+1 MKVLILTVGP

-112 LKECIENVRKRG
+112 IKECIENVRKREL
-124 VGSNIPEEV
+124 GSNIPEEV

-155 DYGSAETALLEA
+155 DYESAETALLEA
-167 GKWDSFYLN
+167 CKWDSFYLN

-203 EKENYFNDKK
+203 EKENYFQDKK

-234 YFINNDI
+234 YFLNNDI

-277 IKKVFT
+277 IKKAFT
-283 ITKQVKYDSNN
+283 ITKQVKDDSSN
-294 TVIEE
+294 ILEE
-299 KILNESELN
+299 KILLN

-347 IPASLLNGVVTYGYG
+347 IPASLLNGVVTYGYS

-380 NHSDIIQ
+380 NYSDIIQ

-548 ELIYATKSSI
+548 ELIFATKSSI

-567 SLITEENKNFIK
+567 SLLTEENKNFIK

-598 AAHPIVYNE
+598 SAHPIVYDE
-607 SFLILLDV
+607 SFLILLDI

-658 EYNKYVEQMIHKY
+658 EYNKYIEQMVHKY

-753 SEVVEAYNEVLKEL
+753 SEVVESYNEVLKEL

>member
-11 QGSGKS
+11 QGSGKT
-17 YTIKKANLDYYS
+17 YAVKKANLEHYS
-29 VSSDNL
+29 ISSDHL

-40 GVFPDGYNGLEIS
+40 GLFPDTYNGLSIS
-53 EKDNAYIWNNLI
+53 EKNNSYIWNTLI
-65 LSILE
+65 PSILE

-81 DSTGLFNLNSIT
+81 DSTGLFNLNNIID
-93 ELAKKYGYRIVAV
+93 LAKKYGYRIAAV

-112 LKECIENVRKRG
+112 LKECIDNVRKREIG
-124 VGSNIPEEV
+124 NNIPKEV
-133 IQDFFMRMKNFKLS
+133 IEDFFMRMKNFKLS
-147 GANIFKAS
+147 GTNIYKAS
-155 DYGSAETALLEA
+155 DYNSAETALLEA
-167 GKWDSFYLN
+167 SKWDSFYLN

-188 IPDLHGEYDVFRKFL
+188 IPDLHGEYDVFKIFL
-203 EKENYFNDKK
+203 EKENYFKNEK

-219 GDLIDRGSKSKELLD
+219 GDLIDRGSKSKELID
-234 YFINNDI
+234 YFLYNDI
-241 GNNVYF
+241 PNNVYF
-247 TEGNHDVNL
+247 IEGNHDVSL

-277 IKKVFT
+277 IKKAFT
-283 ITKQVKYDSNN
+283 VTKQLKDDNDN
-294 TVIEE
+294 ITEE
-299 KILNESELN
+299 KVLNESELN

-334 FINHSGIDKMYEH
+334 FINHSGIDKMYDH
-347 IPASLLNGVVTYGYG
+347 IPSSILNGVVTYGYD
-362 EDDDSYKS
+362 EDSYKS
-370 YIEVGNKFKN
+370 YIEVGNRFKE
-380 NHSDIIQ
+380 NHPDIIQ

-401 NLCKI
+401 GICKI

-425 LNLKDMSIES
+425 LNLNDLSIER
-435 YKNDREIE
+435 YKNNKEIE
-443 NLFDKEKTDSE
+443 NLFCKEKTDSE

-538 FLVFLDKTRD
+538 FLVFLDKTKD
-548 ELIYATKSSI
+548 ELIFATKSSI
-558 GTTMASWAE
+558 NTKMTSWAE
-567 SLITEENKNFIK
+567 ELLTEENKNFIK
-579 EYCKKNNTTFVF
+579 EYCRKNNTTFVF

-598 AAHPIVYNE
+598 SAHPIIYDS
-607 SFLILLDV
+607 SFLILLDI
-615 IYNEESFRKLSYE
+615 IYNEENFRKLSYDK
-628 ELSSKEITEQFKV
+628 LISKEIAEQFRV

-648 EAPKSSISKD
+648 EKPKNELSKD
-658 EYNKYVEQMIHKY
+658 EYNNYIEKMIHKY

-702 KALRAE
+702 KALRSE

-716 YSLNIHYPNNHVIFV
+716 HFLNIHYPNKYVQFT
-731 GNKIFLK
+731 GNKIFNK

-743 KLKEWRSLKV
+743 KLKEWRELKIE
-753 SEVVEAYNEVLKEL
+753 EVIESYNEVLNEL
-767 GK
+767 K

>member
-1 MKVLILTVGS
+1 MKVLILTVGP

-112 LKECIENVRKRG
+112 IKECIENVRKRELS
-124 VGSNIPEEV
+124 SNIPEEV

-155 DYGSAETALLEA
+155 DYESAETALLEA
-167 GKWDSFYLN
+167 CKWDSFYLN

-203 EKENYFNDKK
+203 EKENYFQDKK

-234 YFINNDI
+234 YFLNNDI

-247 TEGNHDVNL
+247 TEGNHDVNF

-277 IKKVFT
+277 IKKAFT
-283 ITKQVKYDSNN
+283 ITKQVKDDSSN
-294 TVIEE
+294 ILEE

-347 IPASLLNGVVTYGYG
+347 IPVSLLNGVVTYGYS

-548 ELIYATKSSI
+548 ELIFATKSSI
-558 GTTMASWAE
+558 GTAMASWAE
-567 SLITEENKNFIK
+567 SLLTEENKNFIK

-598 AAHPIVYNE
+598 SAHPIVYNE

-615 IYNEESFRKLSYE
+615 IYNEESFIKLSYE
-628 ELSSKEITEQFKV
+628 ELSSKDITEQFKV

-648 EAPKSSISKD
+648 EAPKSNISKD
-658 EYNKYVEQMIHKY
+658 EYNKYIEKMIHKY

-702 KALRAE
+702 KSLRAE

-716 YSLNIHYPNNHVIFV
+716 YSLNIHYPNNHVIFT

-743 KLKEWRSLKV
+743 KLKEWRSLEV

>member
-1 MKVLILTVGS
+1 MKVLILTVGP

-40 GVFPDGYNGLEIS
+40 GVFPDGYNGLSIS

-112 LKECIENVRKRG
+112 LNECIENVRKREL
-124 VGSNIPEEV
+124 GSNIPEEV

-155 DYGSAETALLEA
+155 DYDSAETALLEA
-167 GKWDSFYLN
+167 CKWDSFYLN

-234 YFINNDI
+234 YFLNNDI

-247 TEGNHDVNL
+247 IEGNHDVNI
-256 NFFAND
+256 NFFSND

-277 IKKVFT
+277 IKKAFT
-283 ITKQVKYDSNN
+283 IIKQVKDDSDNL
-294 TVIEE
+294 VEE

-308 NYKKKIRNFYKKF
+308 NYKKRIRNFYKKF

-334 FINHSGIDKMYEH
+334 FINHSGVDKMYEH
-347 IPASLLNGVVTYGYG
+347 IPASLLNGIVTYGYG
-362 EDDDSYKS
+362 EDDNSYKS

-548 ELIYATKSSI
+548 ELIFATKSSI
-558 GTTMASWAE
+558 GTSMASWAE
-567 SLITEENKNFIK
+567 SLLTEENKNFIK

-598 AAHPIVYNE
+598 SAHPIVYNE

-628 ELSSKEITEQFKV
+628 ELSSKDITEQFKV

-648 EAPKSSISKD
+648 EAPKSNISKD
-658 EYNKYVEQMIHKY
+658 EYNKYIEKMIHKY

-702 KALRAE
+702 KSLRAE

-716 YSLNIHYPNNHVIFV
+716 YSLNIHYPNNHVIFT

-743 KLKEWRSLKV
+743 KLKEWRSLEV

>member
-1 MKVLILTVGS
+1 MKVLILTVGP

-112 LKECIENVRKRG
+112 IKECIENVRKREL
-124 VGSNIPEEV
+124 GSNIPEEV

-155 DYGSAETALLEA
+155 DYESAETALLEA
-167 GKWDSFYLN
+167 CKWDSFYLN

-203 EKENYFNDKK
+203 EKENYFQDKK

-234 YFINNDI
+234 YFLNNDI

-277 IKKVFT
+277 IKKAFT
-283 ITKQVKYDSNN
+283 ITKQVKDDSSN
-294 TVIEE
+294 ILEE

-347 IPASLLNGVVTYGYG
+347 IPASLLNGVVTYGYS

-418 YGEDLII
+418 YREDLII

-548 ELIYATKSSI
+548 ELIFATKSSI

-567 SLITEENKNFIK
+567 SLLTEENKNFIK

-598 AAHPIVYNE
+598 SAHPIVYDE
-607 SFLILLDV
+607 SFLILLDI

-628 ELSSKEITEQFKV
+628 ELSSKDITEQFKV

-658 EYNKYVEQMIHKY
+658 EYNKYIEQMIHKY

>member
-1 MKVLILTVGS
+1 MKVLILTVGP
-11 QGSGKS
+11 QGSGKT
-17 YTIKKANLDYYS
+17 YTIKKTNLEYYS
-29 VSSDNL
+29 ISSDNL

-40 GVFPDGYNGLEIS
+40 GIFPDGFGGIDIS

-65 LSILE
+65 LNILE

-93 ELAKKYGYRIVAV
+93 DLAKKYGYRIVAV
-106 LFDHLS
+106 LFDNLS
-112 LKECIENVRKRG
+112 LKECIDNVRKREIG
-124 VGSNIPEEV
+124 NHIPEEV
-133 IQDFFMRMKNFKLS
+133 IQDFFMRMKNFKLT

-167 GKWDSFYLN
+167 CKWDSFYLN

-188 IPDLHGEYDVFRKFL
+188 IPDLHGEYDVFKKFL
-203 EKENYFNDKK
+203 ECENYFKDKK

-219 GDLIDRGSKSKELLD
+219 GDLIDRGAKSKELID
-234 YFINNDI
+234 YFLNNDI
-241 GNNVYF
+241 GSNVYF
-247 TEGNHDVNL
+247 TEGNHDISL

-277 IKKVFT
+277 IKKAFT
-283 ITKQVKYDSNN
+283 ITKQSKDDDNN
-294 TVIEE
+294 ITEE
-299 KILNESELN
+299 KVLNESELN

-362 EDDDSYKS
+362 EYDDSYKS
-370 YIEVGNKFKN
+370 YIEVGNKFKE

-418 YGEDLII
+418 YGEDLIV
-425 LNLKDMSIES
+425 LNLNDLSVES
-435 YKNDREIE
+435 YENDREIE
-443 NLFDKEKTDSE
+443 NLFDKEKTDSG

-510 EVKETKLKALQNNIK
+510 EVNETKLKNLQNNIK

-548 ELIYATKSSI
+548 ELIFATKSSI
-558 GTTMASWAE
+558 GTSMASWAE
-567 SLITEENKNFIK
+567 SLLTEENKNFIK

-598 AAHPIVYNE
+598 SAHPIVYNG
-607 SFLILLDV
+607 SFLVLLDI

-628 ELSSKEITEQFKV
+628 ELSSKEITEQFQV

-648 EAPKSSISKD
+648 EAPKDDISKD

-671 VDDFS
+671 ADDFS

-682 VFEDANGFMV
+682 VFEDANVFMV

-716 YSLNIHYPNNHVIFV
+716 HSLNIHYPNNYVQFA

-738 YKREN
+738 YKRAN
-743 KLKEWRSLKV
+743 KLKEWRTLTAE
-753 SEVVEAYNEVLKEL
+753 EVLESYNEVLKEL
-767 GK
+767 GQ

>member
-1 MKVLILTVGS
+1 MKVLILTVGP

-112 LKECIENVRKRG
+112 IKECIENVRKREL
-124 VGSNIPEEV
+124 GSNIPEEV

-155 DYGSAETALLEA
+155 DYESAETALLEA
-167 GKWDSFYLN
+167 CKWDSFYLN

-203 EKENYFNDKK
+203 EKENYLQDKK

-234 YFINNDI
+234 YFLNNDI

-277 IKKVFT
+277 IKKAFT
-283 ITKQVKYDSNN
+283 ITKQVKDDSSN
-294 TVIEE
+294 ILEE

-347 IPASLLNGVVTYGYG
+347 IPASLLNGVVTYGYS

-435 YKNDREIE
+435 YKNDKEIN

-548 ELIYATKSSI
+548 ELIFATKSSI

-567 SLITEENKNFIK
+567 SLLTEENKNFIK

-598 AAHPIVYNE
+598 SAHPIVYDE
-607 SFLILLDV
+607 SFLILLDI

-658 EYNKYVEQMIHKY
+658 EYNQYIEQMIHKY

-682 VFEDANGFMV
+682 VFEDANKFMV

-702 KALRAE
+702 KALRTE

-743 KLKEWRSLKV
+743 KLKEWRSLEV
-753 SEVVEAYNEVLKEL
+753 SEVVEAYNEVLSEL
-767 GK
+767 K

>member
-1 MKVLILTVGS
+1 MKVLILTVGP

-17 YTIKKANLDYYS
+17 YTIKKTNIDYYS

-40 GVFPDGYNGLEIS
+40 GVFPDGYNGLSIS

-93 ELAKKYGYRIVAV
+93 ELAKKYGYRIIAV

-112 LKECIENVRKRG
+112 LKECIENVRKRKIG
-124 VGSNIPEEV
+124 GNIAEEV

-147 GANIFKAS
+147 GANIFRAS
-155 DYGSAETALLEA
+155 DYDSAETALLEA
-167 GKWDSFYLN
+167 CKWDSFYLN

-203 EKENYFNDKK
+203 EKENYFQDKK

-234 YFINNDI
+234 YFLNNDI

-247 TEGNHDVNL
+247 TEGNHDVNI

-277 IKKVFT
+277 IKKAFT
-283 ITKQVKYDSNN
+283 ITKQVKDDSDNL
-294 TVIEE
+294 VEE

-308 NYKKKIRNFYKKF
+308 NYKKRIRNFYKKF

-334 FINHSGIDKMYEH
+334 FINHSGVDKMYEH
-347 IPASLLNGVVTYGYG
+347 IPASLLNGIVTYGYS
-362 EDDDSYKS
+362 EDDNSYKS

-443 NLFDKEKTDSE
+443 NLFGKEKTDSE

-567 SLITEENKNFIK
+567 SLLTEENKNFIK
-579 EYCKKNNTTFVF
+579 EYCNKNNTTFVF

-598 AAHPIVYNE
+598 SAHPIVYNE

-628 ELSSKEITEQFKV
+628 ELSSKDITEQFQV

-648 EAPKSSISKD
+648 EAPKDDISKD
-658 EYNKYVEQMIHKY
+658 EYNKYVVLMLHKY

-702 KALRAE
+702 KALRSE

-716 YSLNIHYPNNHVIFV
+716 YSLNIHYPNNHVIFT

-743 KLKEWRSLKV
+743 KLKEWRSLEV
-753 SEVVEAYNEVLKEL
+753 SEVVEAFNEVLKEL